1 MYLYGIYNGYEIL
14 LVGVGGQV
22 KVNGTWEVAFG
33 AREVERLWVPC
44 SYKSSKHLTYW
55 ITKQQECTDMHIYG

>member
-14 LVGVGGQV
+14 GVGGQV

-33 AREVERLWVPC
+33 ARDVERLWVPC
-44 SYKSSKHLTYW
+44 RL
-55 ITKQQECTDMHIYG
+55 

>member
-33 AREVERLWVPC
+33 ARDVERLWVPC
-44 SYKSSKHLTYW
+44 SL
-55 ITKQQECTDMHIYG
+55 